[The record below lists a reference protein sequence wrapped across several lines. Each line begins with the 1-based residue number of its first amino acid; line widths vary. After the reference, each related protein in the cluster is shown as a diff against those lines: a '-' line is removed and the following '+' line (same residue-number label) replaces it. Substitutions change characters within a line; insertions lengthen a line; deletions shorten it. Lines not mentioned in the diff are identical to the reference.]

1 MVEHAVD
8 GLEILFGLIMQ
19 LLGLGL
25 KLLET
30 TFGVNVDGI
39 LCALANVELG
49 LELLRRLNV

>member
-1 MVEHAVD
+1 VVEHAVD